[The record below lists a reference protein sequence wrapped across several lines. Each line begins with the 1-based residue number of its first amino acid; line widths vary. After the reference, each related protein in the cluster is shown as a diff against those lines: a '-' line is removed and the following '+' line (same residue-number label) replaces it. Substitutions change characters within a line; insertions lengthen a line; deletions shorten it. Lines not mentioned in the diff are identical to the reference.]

1 MDAQSAIRRLAF
13 AEAQHS
19 STEAMVEIARHRSEL
34 AKATETEQKPEAE
47 ISDEL
52 TERARDER
60 RVDKTA

>member
-19 STEAMVEIARHRSEL
+19 SAEAMVEIARQRSEL
-34 AKATETEQKPEAE
+34 AKATEIDHRTDAE
-47 ISDEL
+47 SSDEL
-52 TERARDER
+52 AARAQDER